1 LKATSH
7 EVQAVVLTRNTSC
20 PPQKERATSSARDI
34 QKLRRYTLLAQ
45 ATSLLVF
52 LVGVISIILFFNPAL
67 IGTPQRQQDYYR
79 NQWVWLF
86 IGVCFVIFAILA
98 IIFAARR
105 SRRAIWI
112 LNNVEPEPMTLTIET
127 ENWSDSTDHYAV
139 LSVDKANDKCE
150 WRVSLYS
157 PSWKV
162 ESLAGKK
169 VSAKVYLDPKTKNP
183 SVIETEFG
191 LLWAGAVSSKH

>member
-1 LKATSH
+1 M
-7 EVQAVVLTRNTSC
+7 TRNTSC
-20 PPQKERATSSARDI
+20 PPQKERAARCVRDI

-45 ATSLLVF
+45 ATSLLV
-52 LVGVISIILFFNPAL
+52 LIVGVISIILFFDPGL
-67 IGTPQRQQDYYR
+67 IGTPQRQQNYYR

-86 IGVCFVIFAILA
+86 AGVCFVIFAILFIA
-98 IIFAARR
+98 FAARR

-112 LNNVEPEPMTLTIET
+112 MENVEPEPMTLTIET
-127 ENWSDSTDHYAV
+127 ENWSDSTDHYAL
-139 LSVDKANDKCE
+139 LSVNEAHDKWE

-169 VSAKVYLDPKTKNP
+169 VPAKVYLDPKTKNP

-191 LLWAGAVSSKH
+191 LLWAGAVSSKHRG